1 MSSRHLPLI
10 PKLSLLSV
18 GILGLLSACAGPD
31 LPPLNPPTNNS
42 IDLSAALGVT
52 ELAVIGVTV
61 DATTGQRYVLDAN
74 AGIFEILHDG
84 TANLVRSNQAFPI
97 PDVAPVSAWT
107 DFVALGDDQFAV
119 TARNDGYLLDLD
131 DDLMT
136 EYFCYVPDMMEQEFE
151 QLTHGLTLDHH
162 AGLLYAQPATY
173 DMSGMSGP
181 IDEPIAA
188 SIGAYSLDGGQPVA
202 WFDIPDIEFLAGGM
216 AVDLD
221 GSLLLGRG
229 NELHRFVLEG
239 EGRLEGIGVLE
250 GVGRIDGM
258 AVDSEAEEL
267 LLVDGEQGKLITLSL
282 EF

>member
-1 MSSRHLPLI
+1 MSSRYPNMI

-18 GILGLLSACAGPD
+18 GILGLLTACTSPD
-31 LPPLNPPTNNS
+31 LPPITPPTNNS
-42 IDLSAALGVT
+42 IDLSSALGVT
-52 ELAVIGVTV
+52 ELAVIGVTI

-74 AGIFEILHDG
+74 AGIFEILEDG
-84 TANLVRSNQAFPI
+84 TADLVRSNQGFPI

-136 EYFCYVPDMMEQEFE
+136 EYFCYVPEMMEQEFE

-181 IDEPIAA
+181 IDEPVAA

-202 WFDIPDIEFLAGGM
+202 WFNIPDIEFLAGGM

-250 GVGRIDGM
+250 GIGRIDGM
-258 AVDSEAEEL
+258 AVDSELEEL
-267 LLVDGEQGKLITLSL
+267 LIVDGEQGKLITLAL

>member
-18 GILGLLSACAGPD
+18 GILGLLSACASPD

-74 AGIFEILHDG
+74 AGIFEILDDG
-84 TANLVRSNQAFPI
+84 TADLVRSNQGFPI

-151 QLTHGLTLDHH
+151 QLTHGLTLDHQ

-181 IDEPIAA
+181 VDEPIAA

-250 GVGRIDGM
+250 GIGRIDGM